1 MVLAWHSSPVDS
13 SLLMQRQTIDLT
25 PRLFQWS
32 LRPVV
37 GVHLFPD
44 CIKSGRC
51 SPAPSVLLRFHAVH
65 CSGRE
70 VVPNLILIVEVTF
83 IVTIHTHSIDHQQ
96 IESDDFTFAISYN
109 LRVGIS
115 IKEKMR
121 HQSLSEDKG
130 RHFWIWLIVNQS
142 IQRMLDCLFFTT
154 GVSILINMDR
164 QSCNGIRKNSDT
176 GVDCSHLHGTSFI
189 DGFARVASAKEKT
202 IGAVIGTVGGLVS
215 GAKQS

>member
-1 MVLAWHSSPVDS
+1 MVLTWHSNPVDS

-51 SPAPSVLLRFHAVH
+51 SPAPSVLLRFHAAH

-83 IVTIHTHSIDHQQ
+83 IVTIHTHLIDHQQ

-130 RHFWIWLIVNQS
+130 RHFRIWLIVNQS
-142 IQRMLDCLFFTT
+142 IQRMFDCLFFTT
-154 GVSILINMDR
+154 RVSVLILINMDW
-164 QSCNGIRKNSDT
+164 QSCNGPRKNPDA
-176 GVDCSHLHGTSFI
+176 GIDCSHLHGTSFI
-189 DGFARVASAKEKT
+189 DGFVRVASTKEKT
-202 IGAVIGTVGGLVS
+202 IGAAIGAIGGLVS
-215 GAKQS
+215 GMK

>member
-1 MVLAWHSSPVDS
+1 MWASQMIIWS
-13 SLLMQRQTIDLT
+13 SL
-25 PRLFQWS
+25 
-32 LRPVV
+32 
-37 GVHLFPD
+37 
-44 CIKSGRC
+44 
-51 SPAPSVLLRFHAVH
+51 
-65 CSGRE
+65 
-70 VVPNLILIVEVTF
+70 
-83 IVTIHTHSIDHQQ
+83 IVTIHTHSISHQR

-121 HQSLSEDKG
+121 HQGLAEDK
-130 RHFWIWLIVNQS
+130 RCHFRIWLIVNQS

-164 QSCNGIRKNSDT
+164 QSCNGLRKNSDT

-202 IGAVIGTVGGLVS
+202 IGAAIGTVGGLVF
-215 GAKQS
+215 GVKQS